1 MKCEAGTGGEAKAT
15 HMVGLEDSTRDRE
28 ALRESLWVAEVLE
41 AGLQVEH
48 GADPGKSFTGGGVEK
63 QYWDLC
69 KAQHKKTLT
78 LEGTNT
84 RERNHIPRQSAKI
97 FLQQVSRRS
106 GYLNRR

>member
-1 MKCEAGTGGEAKAT
+1 M
-15 HMVGLEDSTRDRE
+15 
-28 ALRESLWVAEVLE
+28 AEVLE

-63 QYWDLC
+63 LYWDLC

-84 RERNHIPRQSAKI
+84 RGQNHIPRQTAKNLLAAGKQKI
-97 FLQQVSRRS
+97 RVLKQVLIAQTPCRCV
-106 GYLNRR
+106 